1 MKRQN
6 RLRDLLI
13 QTRPHWD
20 RDDTRASVR
29 SGFTKAIQCRTLE
42 LGAEVFSSEHQ
53 DLILCHTCKSRAC
66 PSCGYRATVQWQRE
80 RWAALPDVPYKGI
93 TFTMP
98 DVLWA
103 LFRDNPHLTTA
114 LSALAARVI
123 QARISIRS
131 GLRIGVIAIL
141 HTFNGKLEFNSHVH
155 SLVTA
160 GGLYGLSDSWVPTA
174 FHEKN
179 GLLKGWRRSVIRLLR
194 AALRCGELVS
204 SLTTEQLEALLTKQ
218 ENRWWSVK
226 VQSFS
231 SKKHFLGYAA
241 RYVRRPP
248 IAQKRVT
255 HVDTQIVRFWYK
267 DKKLGR
273 SMKVEVSPEEFI
285 DRWGQHIPERYRHA
299 VRSFGLFSPRGI
311 QGTLDV
317 VFAIL
322 RQQRRSR
329 PKPRRWAESIK
340 RDFDRDPLLDSKG
353 QRMTWVR
360 RIAPKKP
367 C

>member
-1 MKRQN
+1 MRKQG
-6 RLRDLLI
+6 
-13 QTRPHWD
+13 
-20 RDDTRASVR
+20 SR
-29 SGFTKAIQCRTLE
+29 S
-42 LGAEVFSSEHQ
+42 
-53 DLILCHTCKSRAC
+53 
-66 PSCGYRATVQWQRE
+66 
-80 RWAALPDVPYKGI
+80 
-93 TFTMP
+93 
-98 DVLWA
+98 
-103 LFRDNPHLTTA
+103 
-114 LSALAARVI
+114 
-123 QARISIRS
+123 
-131 GLRIGVIAIL
+131 
-141 HTFNGKLEFNSHVH
+141 
-155 SLVTA
+155 
-160 GGLYGLSDSWVPTA
+160 
-174 FHEKN
+174 
-179 GLLKGWRRSVIRLLR
+179 
-194 AALRCGELVS
+194 
-204 SLTTEQLEALLTKQ
+204 
-218 ENRWWSVK
+218 
-226 VQSFS
+226 
-231 SKKHFLGYAA
+231 LGYAA

-255 HVDTQIVRFWYK
+255 HVDTQIVRFSYK

-329 PKPRRWAESIK
+329 PKPRPWAESIK